1 MLFKIIKN
9 AKEITPVIVEVVEKN
24 STFNKQVGW
33 AQIIIAIAAFLGI
46 IFSIISSIH
55 TKKSLDQTQK
65 ILKNEWAREF
75 REVFSI
81 YISSDIHLLEK
92 ITTNLL
98 VRTSDNFLNNY
109 VSLRLKYF
117 YQLGLL
123 IDESQKEQR
132 KLLVKLNEY
141 NIYFDDE
148 IIRYFKDSK
157 DKDINIDHYF
167 SKVNNYKDDL
177 ISIFKSVE
185 MI

>member
-1 MLFKIIKN
+1 
-9 AKEITPVIVEVVEKN
+9 
-24 STFNKQVGW
+24 
-33 AQIIIAIAAFLGI
+33 
-46 IFSIISSIH
+46 
-55 TKKSLDQTQK
+55 
-65 ILKNEWAREF
+65 
-75 REVFSI
+75 
-81 YISSDIHLLEK
+81 
-92 ITTNLL
+92 
-98 VRTSDNFLNNY
+98 
-109 VSLRLKYF
+109 
-117 YQLGLL
+117 LGLL